1 MTRDNERYPDA
12 AAFKP
17 ERFIQPDGQLT
28 DDDHILAF
36 GFGRRF
42 VLFHRDSNFD
52 VHVIYEG
59 FALESM

>member
-17 ERFIQPDGQLT
+17 ERFIQPYGQLT
-28 DDDHILAF
+28 DDDQILAF

-42 VLFHRDSNFD
+42 VLFQRYSDFD
-52 VHVIYEG
+52 VHAIYEG
-59 FALESM
+59 SALESM